1 MADSAEYISK
11 IEAEIE
17 ECARDFDY
25 FCRYLRIVDKRG
37 RLIPFDPNAAQRRF
51 QRDIEKNPWTYVLK
65 ARQMGFTTF
74 IAARNLWRALFRPN
88 FAVMVLAHRTD
99 SAQAIFEIYKRFYE
113 NLPEFLTF
121 PTDKSNVRE
130 LKFFHGGL
138 IRVATANSQGPRGTT
153 FQALHCSEFAFWG
166 NIDDTVAA
174 AFQTC
179 GPDAEIVLETTANG
193 LNDAHKMWV
202 YANGFQKVFYPWTE
216 DEGYVKEGKTGRVFP
231 ALNSASEKFGIS
243 RPQLC
248 WAQHTLQT
256 KCMGN
261 WHTFM
266 QEYPFDAEMAFVTSG
281 ERFFDII
288 FPHSQAHTGLKT
300 YVDRQPY
307 KVYSMGVDTA
317 SGAPSGDYSAFCIID
332 VTDKEHPMVVCTF
345 YDRMPPHEFG
355 ELICEQS
362 KKYDALVVP
371 ESNGYGLSII
381 EYLVG
386 REYAYIYRRTQYD
399 KLGGR
404 WVEKMGFQTTGST
417 RPMMLARLHEF
428 VSKNKLPINDERM
441 KTEINSFVYDEK
453 GKPVA
458 SAGKHDDM
466 IFAHGL
472 ALMGMDQIEY
482 VRDDVQRRKP
492 TTMEEVLRYEMA
504 TGKKYSSETDDSHFE
519 TYGIPSDQSS
529 PLDAALNPSSSRR

>member
-1 MADSAEYISK
+1 MAESAEYLAK
-11 IEAEIE
+11 VEAEIE
-17 ECARDFDY
+17 RCASDFDY

-37 RLIPFDPNAAQRRF
+37 RLIPFDPNAAQLRF
-51 QRDIEKNPWTYVLK
+51 KGDLEKNPWTYVLK

-74 IAARNLWRALFRPN
+74 VAARNIWKALFRPN
-88 FAVMVLAHRTD
+88 FSVMVLAHRAD
-99 SAQAIFEIYKRFYE
+99 SAQTIFEIYKRFYE

-138 IRVATANSQGPRGTT
+138 VRVATANSQGPRGTT
-153 FQALHCSEFAFWG
+153 YQALHCSEFAFWSDVDST
-166 NIDDTVAA
+166 IAA

-193 LNDAHKMWV
+193 LNDAHKMWTHD
-202 YANGFQKVFYPWTE
+202 NGFQKVFYPWTE
-216 DEGYVKEGKTGRVFP
+216 DPGYVKSGKTGRIFP
-231 ALNSASEKFGIS
+231 ALNRAAEKHGVS
-243 RPQLC
+243 REQLC

-281 ERFFDII
+281 ERFFDIV
-288 FPHSQAHTGLKT
+288 FPHSQAHPGIKT
-300 YVDRQPY
+300 YQDRRPY
-307 KVYSMGVDTA
+307 RVYAMGVDTA
-317 SGAPSGDYSAFCIID
+317 SGAPSGDFSAFCVTD
-332 VTDKEHPMVVCTF
+332 VTDKSHPMVVSTF

-355 ELICEQS
+355 EVVFEYS

-371 ESNGYGLSII
+371 ESNSYGLAII

-386 REYAYIYRRTQYD
+386 REYAYMYRRTQYD

-404 WVEKMGFQTTGST
+404 WVEKLGFQTTSST
-417 RPMMLARLHEF
+417 RPMMLARLHEY

-441 KTEINSFVYDEK
+441 KTEMNSFVYDEK
-453 GKPVA
+453 GKPIA
-458 SAGKHDDM
+458 SSGKHDDM
-466 IFAHGL
+466 IFAHAL
-472 ALMGMDQIEY
+472 SLMGMDQIEY
-482 VRDDVQRRKP
+482 VKDDVQRRKP
-492 TTMEEVLRYEMA
+492 NTLEEMLQYEMA
-504 TGKKYSSETDDSHFE
+504 TGKAYQSETDDSHFE
-519 TYGIPSDQSS
+519 MYGIPSDQSS
-529 PLDAALNPSSSRR
+529 PLDAALNTSSTRR